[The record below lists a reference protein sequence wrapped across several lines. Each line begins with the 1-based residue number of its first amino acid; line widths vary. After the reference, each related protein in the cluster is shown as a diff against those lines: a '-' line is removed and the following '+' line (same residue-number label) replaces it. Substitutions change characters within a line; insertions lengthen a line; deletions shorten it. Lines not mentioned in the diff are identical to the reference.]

1 MVRAVRGRGESPF
14 SRTSDQTAEKQ
25 PSYIGGFRVDKAA
38 GYVGGKGFVRR
49 EGTIGEG
56 QGRKIHSCV
65 SVMLRV
71 LYTELTKLGERRK
84 RNKRFDLTRC
94 AKQRW
99 ELRTRKRSSLRNK
112 EKYIR

>member
-1 MVRAVRGRGESPF
+1 M
-14 SRTSDQTAEKQ
+14 
-25 PSYIGGFRVDKAA
+25 DKAA

-56 QGRKIHSCV
+56 QGRKSHSCV

-71 LYTELTKLGERRK
+71 LYTKLTKLERRK
-84 RNKRFDLTRC
+84 RNKRFDLIRC

-112 EKYIR
+112 EKYIE